1 MENMNSMNDKVVLIT
16 GAARG
21 IGLAS
26 AKAFA
31 EAGAQVI
38 LADIN
43 EPSEQAQQLMDKGFR
58 AIAMSCDVTD
68 EKAVKEMMD
77 AIVSSFGRLDAAFNN
92 AGINSPVAE
101 TADASGEEYDRV
113 MAINLRGVWNCM
125 KYELQQMRKQ
135 GNGSIVNCSSIGG
148 LIGIAERGVYHA
160 SKHGVIGLTK
170 SAALEYASRGIN
182 INAVCP
188 GIISTPMVEEM
199 LEREPEAMNAL
210 VNELPNKRLGR
221 PEEVADVVVWLC
233 SPQASL
239 IVGQAIAVDGGYT
252 VK

>member
-1 MENMNSMNDKVVLIT
+1 MNSMKDKVVLIT
-16 GAARG
+16 GAAQG

-31 EAGAQVI
+31 EAGAQVV

-43 EPSEQAQQLMDKGFR
+43 EPRKQAQQLIDKGFR
-58 AIAMSCDVTD
+58 AIAISCDVTD
-68 EKAVKEMMD
+68 EKAVQEMMD
-77 AIVSSFGRLDAAFNN
+77 AIVSSFGQLDAAFNN

-135 GNGSIVNCSSIGG
+135 GHGSIVNCSSIGG

-170 SAALEYASRGIN
+170 SAALEYAARGIN

-199 LEREPEAMNAL
+199 LEREPDAMNEL
-210 VNELPNKRLGR
+210 INELPNKRLGR
-221 PEEVADVVVWLC
+221 PEEVADVVLWLC